1 MVETALLGHTT
12 SEEIKDL
19 YKDWKTQMGGGL
31 QPEDIARSVFFAFEQ
46 PAHIC
51 IRELVIA
58 PTNQEP

>member
-1 MVETALLGHTT
+1 
-12 SEEIKDL
+12 
-19 YKDWKTQMGGGL
+19 MGGGL